1 MVLRGLTLTL
11 LAASASANLFVNS
24 PPSAAAPPLPGQHP
38 IPSIH
43 ESALQSRRILHLN
56 NIATFSTVFP
66 SASAA
71 QSYPDAATFEQRP
84 TDIGPDSAIGL
95 MEYYALCGPSTADP
109 TILGVTIATTMK
121 NAAAG
126 SNATLSLRYQPPAD
140 APPPSDP
147 WAYLPANLPRFALV
161 GSVERLTDDEVRD
174 SKVRECFLEAHP
186 EARIWEPGS
195 DVHDSWWGRLV
206 VKEVYF
212 FGGFG
217 DRARIGEFYTR
228 CLPPPELT
236 RPPRL
241 ASDRCLAQHYAEGDT
256 RVSSGGREGPP
267 GLWNSA
273 DGAAVSPE
281 SLRAAA
287 LC

>member
-1 MVLRGLTLTL
+1 MAFTAIVFSL
-11 LAASASANLFVNS
+11 LAPSISAWLFTNA
-24 PPSAAAPPLPGQHP
+24 PPSAAVRPLPGQHP
-38 IPSIH
+38 IPSIY

-66 SASAA
+66 HTSAA
-71 QSYPDAATFEQRP
+71 QAYHDASTLEDRP
-84 TDIGPDSAIGL
+84 VDIGPETSIGL
-95 MEYYALCGPSTADP
+95 MEYYALCGPSVADP

-140 APPPSDP
+140 APPISDP
-147 WAYLPANLPRFALV
+147 WAYLPANLPRFALF
-161 GSVERLTDDEVRD
+161 GSVERLAEEEVKKD
-174 SKVRECFLEAHP
+174 KVRECFLKAHP

-217 DRARIGEFYTR
+217 DRARIGECKEVLDCT
-228 CLPPPELT
+228 
-236 RPPRL
+236 
-241 ASDRCLAQHYAEGDT
+241 
-256 RVSSGGREGPP
+256 V
-267 GLWNSA
+267 N
-273 DGAAVSPE
+273 
-281 SLRAAA
+281 
-287 LC
+287 